1 MEEYMEKKFT
11 INNEQEVA
19 DEEMLKLIEQGDQ
32 QVLEKMMS
40 KYEELVKMKASKF
53 FMYGAEK
60 NDIIQEG
67 MIGLYKA
74 IRDFNKQKNITFK
87 TFANIC
93 IERQLITAIKS
104 ANRQKHMLLN
114 SAISIDS
121 NVGTE
126 EENYRERIELIKSN
140 YIEDPSEA
148 IVKSEYYMNIYN
160 AIDQKL
166 SNHEK
171 EVLIQYQKGK
181 SYAEIAKALDCKP
194 KSVDTAMTRIRKKA
208 NKIKEEFNQKD
219 NF

>member
-1 MEEYMEKKFT
+1 MEKKFT

>member
-1 MEEYMEKKFT
+1 MEKKFT
-11 INNEQEVA
+11 INSEQEVA

-32 QVLEKMMS
+32 QALEKMIN

-74 IRDFNKQKNITFK
+74 IRDFNKQKNITFR

>member
-1 MEEYMEKKFT
+1 MEKKFT
-11 INNEQEVA
+11 INDKQEIK
-19 DEEMLKLIEQGDQ
+19 DEEMLELIYQGDQ
-32 QVLEKMMS
+32 QVLEKMMN

-104 ANRQKHMLLN
+104 ANRQKHTLLN

-121 NVGTE
+121 SVGTE
-126 EENYRERIELIKSN
+126 EENYRERIDLIKSN

-148 IVKSEYYMNIYN
+148 IVKSEYYLNIYN
-160 AIDQKL
+160 AIDKKL
-166 SNHEK
+166 SNYEK
-171 EVLIQYQKGK
+171 EVLMQYQKGK
-181 SYAEIAKALDCKP
+181 TYAQIAQALDCKP

-208 NKIKEEFNQKD
+208 NKIKEEFNKD
-219 NF
+219 GDF

>member
-1 MEEYMEKKFT
+1 MEKKFT

-32 QVLEKMMS
+32 QALEKMIN

-171 EVLIQYQKGK
+171 EVLMQYQKGK

-208 NKIKEEFNQKD
+208 NKIKEEFNQTD

>member
-1 MEEYMEKKFT
+1 
-11 INNEQEVA
+11 
-19 DEEMLKLIEQGDQ
+19 
-32 QVLEKMMS
+32 
-40 KYEELVKMKASKF
+40 
-53 FMYGAEK
+53 
-60 NDIIQEG
+60 
-67 MIGLYKA
+67 
-74 IRDFNKQKNITFK
+74 
-87 TFANIC
+87 
-93 IERQLITAIKS
+93 
-104 ANRQKHMLLN
+104 MLLN

>member
-1 MEEYMEKKFT
+1 MEKKFT
-11 INNEQEVA
+11 INSEQEVA

-32 QVLEKMMS
+32 QALEKMIN

-74 IRDFNKQKNITFK
+74 IRDFNKQKNITFR
-87 TFANIC
+87 TFANMC

>member
-11 INNEQEVA
+11 INDEQEIK
-19 DEEMLKLIEQGDQ
+19 DEEMLKSIEQGDQ
-32 QVLEKMMS
+32 QALEKMIN

-148 IVKSEYYMNIYN
+148 IVKSEYYMDIYN

-171 EVLIQYQKGK
+171 QVLMQYEKGK

>member
-1 MEEYMEKKFT
+1 MEKKFT
-11 INNEQEVA
+11 INDKQEIS

-32 QVLEKMMS
+32 QALEKMMN

-74 IRDFNKQKNITFK
+74 IRDFNKQKNISFK

-171 EVLIQYQKGK
+171 EVLMQYQKGK

-194 KSVDTAMTRIRKKA
+194 KSVDTAMTRIRRKA
-208 NKIKEEFNQKD
+208 NKIKEEFNQED

>member
-1 MEEYMEKKFT
+1 MEKKFT

-104 ANRQKHMLLN
+104 ANRQKHMRLN

>member
-1 MEEYMEKKFT
+1 MEKKFT

-104 ANRQKHMLLN
+104 SNRQKHMLLN

>member
-1 MEEYMEKKFT
+1 MEKKFT
-11 INNEQEVA
+11 INDEQEIK
-19 DEEMLKLIEQGDQ
+19 DEEMLKSIEQGDQ
-32 QVLEKMMS
+32 QALEKMIN

-148 IVKSEYYMNIYN
+148 IVKSEYYMDIYN

-171 EVLIQYQKGK
+171 QVLMQYEKGK